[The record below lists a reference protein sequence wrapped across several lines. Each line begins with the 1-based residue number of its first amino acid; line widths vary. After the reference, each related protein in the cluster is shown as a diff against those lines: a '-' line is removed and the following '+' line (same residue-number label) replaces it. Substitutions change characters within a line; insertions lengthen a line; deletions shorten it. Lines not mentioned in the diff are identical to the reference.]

1 MARYTG
7 PRGRRDRR
15 AGVMLSNMRKNPLE
29 RKPYPPGEHGR
40 GRHRQTEYGVRLLEK
55 QKARWYY
62 GVSEKQFRR
71 AYDRA
76 TRMQGVSGENLLRLM
91 ELRMD
96 NVVFRM
102 GFGTSRPQARQLVV
116 HGHFLLNGRKHN
128 IPSAI
133 LKPGDVITVRGEEP
147 TARADSERG
156 RERRG
161 GSAVAGGGPRQLH
174 GSCSAH
180 AGSGR
185 DRHAG
190 RGAADHRVL
199 QPLVS

>member
-7 PRGRRDRR
+7 PRARRDRR

-40 GRHRQTEYGVRLLEK
+40 GRKRQTEFGIRLLEK

-71 AYDRA
+71 AYDKA
-76 TRMQGVSGENLLRLM
+76 NRMQGVTGENLLRLM

-96 NVVFRM
+96 NVIFRM
-102 GFGTSRPQARQLVV
+102 GFATSRPQARQLVV

-133 LKPGDVITVRGEEP
+133 LKPGDVVTVREKSRNLEP
-147 TARADSERG
+147 I
-156 RERRG
+156 
-161 GSAVAGGGPRQLH
+161 
-174 GSCSAH
+174 
-180 AGSGR
+180 
-185 DRHAG
+185 
-190 RGAADHRVL
+190 GAAVEQVVAVPPWLEADHDNFTGRVL
-199 QPLVS
+199 HTPSRDEIDTPVEEQLIVEFYSR

>member
-7 PRGRRDRR
+7 PKARRDRR

-40 GRHRQTEYGVRLLEK
+40 GRQRQTEFGIRLLEK

-71 AYDRA
+71 AYDKA
-76 TRMQGVSGENLLRLM
+76 NRMQGVTGENLLRLM

-96 NVVFRM
+96 NVIFRM
-102 GFGTSRPQARQLVV
+102 GFATSRPQARQLVV

-133 LKPGDVITVRGEEP
+133 LKPGDVVTVREKSRNLEP
-147 TARADSERG
+147 I
-156 RERRG
+156 
-161 GSAVAGGGPRQLH
+161 
-174 GSCSAH
+174 
-180 AGSGR
+180 
-185 DRHAG
+185 
-190 RGAADHRVL
+190 GAAVEQVVAVPPWLEADHDNFTGRVL
-199 QPLVS
+199 HTPSRDEIDTPVEEQLIVEFYSR

>member
-7 PRGRRDRR
+7 PKARRDRR

-40 GRHRQTEYGVRLLEK
+40 GRQRQTEFGVRLLEK

-71 AYDRA
+71 AYDKA
-76 TRMQGVSGENLLRLM
+76 NRMQGVTGENLLRLM

-96 NVVFRM
+96 NVIFRM
-102 GFGTSRPQARQLVV
+102 GFATSRPQARQLVV

-133 LKPGDVITVRGEEP
+133 LKPGDVITVRENSRNLEP
-147 TARADSERG
+147 IRA
-156 RERRG
+156 
-161 GSAVAGGGPRQLH
+161 AVDQVVAVPPWLE
-174 GSCSAH
+174 
-180 AGSGR
+180 
-185 DRHAG
+185 
-190 RGAADHRVL
+190 ADHDNFTGRLLHTPSRDEIDTPVEEQL
-199 QPLVS
+199 IVEFYSR

>member
-15 AGVMLSNMRKNPLE
+15 AGVMISSMQKNPLE

-40 GRHRQTEYGVRLLEK
+40 GRQRQTEYGIRLMEK

-71 AYDRA
+71 AYEKASRA
-76 TRMQGVSGENLLRLM
+76 QGVTGENLLRLM

-96 NVVFRM
+96 NVVYRM
-102 GFGTSRPQARQLVV
+102 GFATSRPQARQLVV

-128 IPSAI
+128 IPSAV
-133 LKPGDVITVRGEEP
+133 LKPGDVITVRDKSRRIEP
-147 TARADSERG
+147 IQN
-156 RERRG
+156 
-161 GSAVAGGGPRQLH
+161 AVEQVVAVPAWLE
-174 GSCSAH
+174 
-180 AGSGR
+180 
-185 DRHAG
+185 
-190 RGAADHRVL
+190 ADHDNFTGRVL
-199 QPLVS
+199 HEPNRDEIDAPVEEQLIVEYYSR

>member
-1 MARYTG
+1 
-7 PRGRRDRR
+7 
-15 AGVMLSNMRKNPLE
+15 MLSSMRKNPLE
-29 RKPYPPGEHGR
+29 KKPYPPGEHGR
-40 GRHRQTEYGVRLLEK
+40 GRQRQTEYGMRLLEK

-96 NVVFRM
+96 NVVYRM
-102 GFGTSRPQARQLVV
+102 GFATSRPQARQLVS

-133 LKPGDVITVRGEEP
+133 LKQGNVITVKEKSRNLEP
-147 TARADSERG
+147 IVD
-156 RERRG
+156 
-161 GSAVAGGGPRQLH
+161 AVENVVSVPAWLE
-174 GSCSAH
+174 
-180 AGSGR
+180 
-185 DRHAG
+185 
-190 RGAADHRVL
+190 ADHENFTGRVL
-199 QPLVS
+199 HSPSRDEIDTPVEEQLIIEFYSR

>member
-7 PRGRRDRR
+7 PKARRDRR

-40 GRHRQTEYGVRLLEK
+40 GRQRQTEFGIRLLEK

-71 AYDRA
+71 AYDKA
-76 TRMQGVSGENLLRLM
+76 NRMQGVTGENLLRLM

-96 NVVFRM
+96 NVIFRM
-102 GFGTSRPQARQLVV
+102 GFATSRPQARQLVV

-133 LKPGDVITVRGEEP
+133 LKPGGVVTVREKSRNLEP
-147 TARADSERG
+147 I
-156 RERRG
+156 
-161 GSAVAGGGPRQLH
+161 
-174 GSCSAH
+174 
-180 AGSGR
+180 
-185 DRHAG
+185 
-190 RGAADHRVL
+190 GAAVEQVVAVPPWLEADHDNFTGRVL
-199 QPLVS
+199 HTPSRDEIDTPVEEQLIIEFYSR

>member
-7 PRGRRDRR
+7 PKARRDRR

-40 GRHRQTEYGVRLLEK
+40 GRQRQTEFGIRLLEK

-71 AYDRA
+71 AYDKA
-76 TRMQGVSGENLLRLM
+76 NRMQGVTGENLLRLM

-96 NVVFRM
+96 NVIFRM
-102 GFGTSRPQARQLVV
+102 GFATSRPQARQLVV

-128 IPSAI
+128 IPSAV
-133 LKPGDVITVRGEEP
+133 LKPGGVVTVREKSRNLEP
-147 TARADSERG
+147 IRA
-156 RERRG
+156 
-161 GSAVAGGGPRQLH
+161 AVEQVVAVPPWLE
-174 GSCSAH
+174 
-180 AGSGR
+180 
-185 DRHAG
+185 
-190 RGAADHRVL
+190 ADHDNFTGRVL
-199 QPLVS
+199 HTPSRDEIDTPVEEQLIVEFYSR